1 MENLLNKEA
10 QHEVARIIGDA
21 AITVLAEKRP
31 LSRDAL
37 MQVILGEFNQ
47 EPNIARDIALH
58 LLER

>member
-31 LSRDAL
+31 LSRDAV
-37 MQVILGEFNQ
+37 MQVILGESDQ

>member
-10 QHEVARIIGDA
+10 QDEVARIIGDA
-21 AITVLAEKRP
+21 AITVLAEKRQ

-37 MQVILGEFNQ
+37 MQVILGQSDQ

>member
-21 AITVLAEKRP
+21 AITVLAEKRQ

-37 MQVILGEFNQ
+37 MQVILGESKQ

>member
-37 MQVILGEFNQ
+37 MQVILGESNQ
-47 EPNIARDIALH
+47 EPNIARDIALY